1 MFPKFWPNFKN
12 FLPSFSRGKKGVNFW
27 KLLVQSKAWNLED
40 FEKIGDSLE
49 FFLKNWPKMVKFSQL
64 FAKIQLENI
73 ENFDENGQL
82 SVFQGKIG
90 QFSKLFAKIMRNLE
104 GKKKGLLPIY
114 QDLLEVKNQKKKSPK
129 LSFVWREGGRKEEK
143 KSLNKQGKF

>member
-1 MFPKFWPNFKN
+1 
-12 FLPSFSRGKKGVNFW
+12 
-27 KLLVQSKAWNLED
+27 
-40 FEKIGDSLE
+40 
-49 FFLKNWPKMVKFSQL
+49 MVKFSQL

-90 QFSKLFAKIMRNLE
+90 QFSKLLFAKIMRNLE
-104 GKKKGLLPIY
+104 EKKKSLLPIY

-129 LSFVWREGGRKEEK
+129 LSFV
-143 KSLNKQGKF
+143 

>member
-1 MFPKFWPNFKN
+1 
-12 FLPSFSRGKKGVNFW
+12 
-27 KLLVQSKAWNLED
+27 
-40 FEKIGDSLE
+40 
-49 FFLKNWPKMVKFSQL
+49 MVKFSQL

-104 GKKKGLLPIY
+104 
-114 QDLLEVKNQKKKSPK
+114 
-129 LSFVWREGGRKEEK
+129 K
-143 KSLNKQGKF
+143 KSLLPRKNQLPFPVETFTKVH

>member
-1 MFPKFWPNFKN
+1 M
-12 FLPSFSRGKKGVNFW
+12 
-27 KLLVQSKAWNLED
+27 ATNLED

-49 FFLKNWPKMVKFSQL
+49 IFFDKLAKNWSNSPNFLLKY
-64 FAKIQLENI
+64 LENI

-104 GKKKGLLPIY
+104 KKKAY
-114 QDLLEVKNQKKKSPK
+114 
-129 LSFVWREGGRKEEK
+129 FR
-143 KSLNKQGKF
+143 GKINFRFL